1 MKAPGTVEDL
11 LRERAIAPIDRHFAA
26 LVADMAPDDDAS
38 VALAAALTSAA
49 TREGHTC
56 LDLEE
61 LAGRAGPAGLRMPCR
76 DAWIASLEASPVVR
90 RATSGTPA
98 PLVLAGGRR
107 LYLERLFDL
116 ESAVAAG
123 IRERCAGL
131 LGTAD
136 SHAALVD
143 RHVPEGPEG
152 PRQAATIALGSRFC
166 CISGGPGTGK
176 TTIVARILSVLLDAG
191 LVSPASIALTAPTGK
206 AAARLQQAVR
216 DASAHPDV
224 AALEARTIHRWLL
237 SSRWH
242 EEPTRLLV
250 VDEASMVDISIMGQV
265 LATLPQTARLVLLGD
280 AMQLASVQP
289 GSVFADLV
297 AAAAS
302 SSSPLQ
308 SRIVELRHNWR
319 FDAEG
324 GIGRLAEAIRR
335 NDADGVIA
343 MLDDPVEPAIT
354 RQPLDGAEGFRRL
367 ALRLTE
373 DVYGPLVQGMTSVPE
388 EGFDPFSRFAV
399 LCGHRRGPFG
409 SARFNR
415 LVEEGLRERG
425 LARQRDGFYAGRPVI
440 VTRNDPATGLSNGD
454 TGIVFPAEGGGRSV
468 LFPQLRDAA
477 GNVLVLPP
485 GLLPDH
491 ESVFAMTVHRAQGSE
506 YLDVTVVPG
515 GEDSPILTRELLYT
529 AVTRA
534 RRTVTIHGSEDEI
547 RAALANRTR
556 RVSGLF
562 DALTPE
568 ELHVGGDEPH
578 GLARCA
584 ADHLAPHR

>member
-1 MKAPGTVEDL
+1 MKAPRAVENL

-26 LVADMAPDDDAS
+26 LMTDLAPGDDTS
-38 VALAAALTSAA
+38 VALAAALASAA

-61 LAGRAGPAGLRMPCR
+61 LAGRDGPAGLRMPCR

-90 RATSGTPA
+90 QTDSGTPA
-98 PLVLAGGRR
+98 PLVLSGGRR
-107 LYLERLFDL
+107 LYLERLFEL
-116 ESAVAAG
+116 EESVAAG
-123 IRERCAGL
+123 IRERCAVPL
-131 LGTAD
+131 ETAD

-143 RHVPEGPEG
+143 RHVPEDAVDDG
-152 PRQAATIALGSRFC
+152 PRKAVTVALGGRFC

-191 LVSPASIALTAPTGK
+191 LVSPGGIALTAPTGK

-216 DASAHPDV
+216 DASQRPDV
-224 AALEARTIHRWLL
+224 AMLDARTIHRWLI

-242 EEPTRLLV
+242 EEPTQLLV
-250 VDEASMVDISIMGQV
+250 IDEASMVDINIMGQV
-265 LATLPQTARLVLLGD
+265 LGTLPDTARFVLLGD
-280 AMQLASVQP
+280 SLQLSSVQP

-302 SSSPLQ
+302 KSSPLH

-324 GIGRLAEAIRR
+324 GIGRLAEAIRT

-343 MLDDPVEPAIT
+343 ALDDPGEPDIT
-354 RQPLDGAEGFRRL
+354 RRPLEGAEGFRRL

-373 DVYGPLVQGMTSVPE
+373 DLYGPLVQDIASTPE
-388 EGFDPFSRFAV
+388 KGFDPFSRFAV
-399 LCGHRRGPFG
+399 LCAHRRGAIG

-415 LVEEGLRERG
+415 LVEEGLRDRG

-440 VTRNDPATGLSNGD
+440 ITRNDPATGLSNGD
-454 TGIVFPAEGGGRSV
+454 TGIVFPVEGGGRNV
-468 LFPQLRDAA
+468 LFPQLRDDS
-477 GNVLVLPP
+477 GNARVLPP
-485 GLLPDH
+485 GRLPDH

-506 YLDVTVVPG
+506 YQDVTVVPG

-556 RVSGLF
+556 RLSGLF
-562 DALTPE
+562 DTLT
-568 ELHVGGDEPH
+568 V
-578 GLARCA
+578 
-584 ADHLAPHR
+584 